1 MFSSPNQST
10 AIVLACIVAMPSMS
24 DMCQAASADIAYM
37 RANLRF
43 NGTSWPH
50 VQVSFDVLV
59 DNTPLAIVVSLSR
72 GFHVLWMDKNKTSPW
87 DWDKCKGDVMY
98 QEHFILG
105 LKVFIRCQ
113 YTQPVDKSMASAKRF
128 YDDLHAKIIDM
139 MEWRVWWLGQYP
151 DATLEIADRA
161 MLLMSDID
169 IGIHEV
175 QMNIIH
181 HASGEV
187 FLTLQAWKITDPENL
202 MPLYCYME
210 SASGSSIQSV
220 PVMLHNALRPDGCRI
235 ACAALPTN
243 GFMMFRK
250 PTIIVT
256 TFVLDTFDEEV
267 RRPMVR
273 FIDWITSM
281 DPSVRPH
288 VDIVMQPPDVLID
301 LDEVA
306 AGHDLHLSID
316 LDEVMQPPVD

>member
-1 MFSSPNQST
+1 MFSSANQST

-24 DMCQAASADIAYM
+24 AMSQAASADIAYM
-37 RANLRF
+37 RASLRF

-50 VQVSFDVLV
+50 VQVSFDALI
-59 DNTPLAIVVSLSR
+59 DGTPLAIVVSLSR
-72 GFHVLWMDKNKTSPW
+72 GFHPLWMDVNKKSPW
-87 DWDKCKGDVMY
+87 DWDKCKGDIMY
-98 QEHFILG
+98 QHHFILG
-105 LKVFIRCQ
+105 LKVFIRAQ
-113 YTQPVDKSMASAKRF
+113 YTMVHDKSMASTKRF
-128 YDDLHAKIIDM
+128 YEELHAKIIDM
-139 MEWRVWWLGQYP
+139 MQWRVEWLERYP
-151 DATLEIADRA
+151 DATLAIADRA
-161 MLLMSDID
+161 MLLMSDIN
-169 IGIHEV
+169 IAIHEV

-187 FLTLQAWKITDPENL
+187 LLTLQAWKITDPEKL
-202 MPLYCYME
+202 MPLFCYME
-210 SASGSSIQSV
+210 SAPGSSIQSV

-288 VDIVMQPPDVLID
+288 VDVVMQPPDVVWGEFDI
-301 LDEVA
+301 
-306 AGHDLHLSID
+306 HLMID